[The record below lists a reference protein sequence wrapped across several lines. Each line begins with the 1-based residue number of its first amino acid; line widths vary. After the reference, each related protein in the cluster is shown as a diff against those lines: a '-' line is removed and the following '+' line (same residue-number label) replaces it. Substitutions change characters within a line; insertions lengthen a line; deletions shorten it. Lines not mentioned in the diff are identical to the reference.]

1 MTEYIILS
9 VHKPKFALNVSI
21 PVRGST
27 RTVTRND
34 TRIARNGDT
43 RIARNDDTRIAHR
56 FVTITPQKLAVSKK
70 TFRLL
75 VEAAND

>member
-1 MTEYIILS
+1 MTEYISLS
-9 VHKPKFALNVSI
+9 VRKPKFALSVSI

-27 RTVTRND
+27 LTVTGDD

-43 RIARNDDTRIAHR
+43 RIARNGDTRIAR
-56 FVTITPQKLAVSKK
+56 RSVTITPQTLAVSKK